1 MTFNPGDKIEVIT
14 KDEVVKGILLPSF
27 HEGIMF
33 VKLDNGYNIGIDKQQ
48 VVEVKKIGEGVK
60 LDVFPSVEVKHDES
74 LPDVSIVATGGT
86 IASRLDYETGGVKWL
101 MEPGQIFFLAPE
113 ISKICNVRKIEKPFA
128 IASESMSFS
137 KWARIA
143 NEVAK
148 LLNAGDKGVIVT
160 HGTDTLHFT
169 GAALSFMLKGLK
181 KPVVLT
187 YAQRSTDRGSTDTA
201 MNLICSAQI
210 AVSGV
215 GGVMLVG
222 HGTTDDEYCLAIGGT
237 KVRKMHTSRRD
248 TFRPINDVAVAKVF
262 KDGKIEM
269 IKKNHVARD
278 DDCKVE
284 VNDKYEDKIAL
295 VKYVPGMSADI
306 IDSLV
311 DKKIKGIV
319 LEVTGLGHVGT
330 SESDRNWIPSI
341 KRAIKEGVIVCAAA
355 QCLYGRLDPYVYSNG
370 RELLQMGVIFLKD
383 MLPETAYVKL
393 GCVLGNF
400 SSPRDVKREM
410 LTNYAG
416 EFNDRLDE
424 RMFLN

>member
-1 MTFNPGDKIEVIT
+1 MTFKPGDKIEVIT
-14 KDEVVKGILLPSF
+14 KDEVVKGIFLPSF
-27 HEGIMF
+27 REGVMF
-33 VKLDNGYNIGIDKQQ
+33 VKLDNGYNIGIDKNQ

-60 LDVFPSVEVKHDES
+60 LDVFPSVDVKHDES
-74 LPDVSIVATGGT
+74 LPSVSIVATGGT

-137 KWARIA
+137 RWKVIA

-148 LLNAGDKGVIVT
+148 LLNNGDKGVIVT
-160 HGTDTLHFT
+160 HGTDTLHYT
-169 GAALSFMLKGLK
+169 GAALSFMLKNLS

-201 MNLICSAQI
+201 MNLICSAQMS
-210 AVSGV
+210 VSNI
-215 GGVMLVG
+215 GGIMLVG
-222 HGTTDDEYCLAIGGT
+222 HGTTDDSYCLAISGT

-248 TFRPINDVAVAKVF
+248 TFRPINDVAVCKVF
-262 KDGKIEM
+262 KDGKVEM
-269 IKKNHVARD
+269 IKSNFTKRD
-278 DDCKVE
+278 DSMKVV

-306 IDSLV
+306 IDAFV
-311 DKKIKGIV
+311 DKNIKGIV

-330 SESDRNWIPSI
+330 SESDFNWIPSI

-370 RELLQMGVIFLKD
+370 RELLKIGVIFLKD

-400 SSPRDVKREM
+400 SDFKDVKREM

-416 EFNDRLDE
+416 EFNNRLDE

>member
-248 TFRPINDVAVAKVF
+248 AFRPINDLPLAKVYENG
-262 KDGKIEM
+262 DIEVLS
-269 IKKNHVARD
+269 KNLST
-278 DDCKVE
+278 
-284 VNDKYEDKIAL
+284 N
-295 VKYVPGMSADI
+295 I
-306 IDSLV
+306 IEIENAGHFNANAGYTKFEIL
-311 DKKIKGIV
+311 
-319 LEVTGLGHVGT
+319 LEQ
-330 SESDRNWIPSI
+330 
-341 KRAIKEGVIVCAAA
+341 IKEI
-355 QCLYGRLDPYVYSNG
+355 L
-370 RELLQMGVIFLKD
+370 
-383 MLPETAYVKL
+383 
-393 GCVLGNF
+393 
-400 SSPRDVKREM
+400 
-410 LTNYAG
+410 
-416 EFNDRLDE
+416 
-424 RMFLN
+424 